1 MHRRRRTTR
10 RSALVTATV
19 TASVLATLTGGL
31 LTATSAQAD
40 EVRPVPAG
48 GQWSFSG
55 HGYGHG
61 IGMSQ
66 WGAQSRALAGQ
77 SHQQIL
83 DAYYPG
89 TSTGARDDRVLRVG
103 LTGFTGPSVTVAA
116 PTTAALTLS
125 TSGRTLAAGQRL
137 TLASSGATIVAT
149 ATDTAGTPG
158 WTETWTSSPALSG
171 PDGVLLVRGDGSST
185 RYAGTVRVVPGASLT
200 VVNDV
205 RLETY
210 LRGVVPAESPASWS
224 AQALQAQA
232 VAARSYAL
240 SVLRPGAETDICDTT
255 SCQVYR
261 GAESRSASGTVTWT
275 QPASTNAAIA
285 ATAGEVRTY
294 GGDVAFTQF
303 SSSNGG
309 WTVAGSKPYL
319 TAAEDP
325 FSAPA
330 GKAAGDTVASWSTT
344 VPASAFDAGCTPG
357 GRVTSMVITARDGR
371 GADGGRVTKATLVCT
386 TGAVSVTGTKLR
398 QLGGLR
404 SDWFTLPSPIALA
417 HAALG
422 GNSGP
427 LGAARTGEQATPA
440 TAGAFQHFAGGS
452 IYFSAATGAHDVRGA
467 IRDRWAALGWETGLG
482 FPTSGDT
489 LTPSGS
495 VWFTHFQN
503 GSIYSSSATGTHEV
517 RGAIRQRW
525 AALGWENG
533 LGYPTTGDTRTP
545 NGAGYYTHFQAGSI
559 YWSAATGAHEVRGG
573 IRDVWAAQG
582 WENGPLGFP
591 TTGDQRTPAGTG
603 WYTHFQG
610 GSVYASAAGGVHAVR
625 GPIRDAWAGQGWE
638 TGALGYP
645 VGDQQGAGTVSQRFQ
660 GGTLTYDPAT
670 GRTTRS

>member
-1 MHRRRRTTR
+1 MHRRRTPR
-10 RSALVTATV
+10 RSALVTV
-19 TASVLATLTGGL
+19 TATASLLATLGGGL

-48 GQWSFSG
+48 GQWTFSG
-55 HGYGHG
+55 HGFGHG

-66 WGAQSRALAGQ
+66 WGAQSRAVAGQ

-89 TSTGARDDRVLRVG
+89 TSAGSHEDRLLRVG
-103 LTGFTGPSVTVAA
+103 LTAFTGPSVTVAA
-116 PTTAALTLS
+116 PGANPLTLS
-125 TSGRTLAAGQRL
+125 TSGRVLAPGQRL
-137 TLASSGATIVAT
+137 TLASSAGSVIAT
-149 ATDTAGTPG
+149 ATPGSGGVAG
-158 WTETWTSSPALSG
+158 WTETWTSSPTLSS

-185 RYAGTVRVVPGASLT
+185 RYAGTVRVVLGASLT

-210 LRGVVPAESPASWS
+210 LRGVVPAESPSSWS

-261 GAESRSASGTVTWT
+261 GAESRSASGAVTWS

-294 GGDVAFTQF
+294 GGNVAFTQF

-319 TAAEDP
+319 TAAADP
-325 FSAPA
+325 FSSPT
-330 GKAAGDTVASWSTT
+330 GKAAGDPVASWSTT
-344 VPASAFDAGCTPG
+344 VPAAAFDAGCAPG
-357 GRVTSMVITARDGR
+357 GRVTSLVITARDGR
-371 GADGGRVTKATLVCT
+371 GADGGRVTKANLVCT
-386 TGAVSVTGTKLR
+386 NGAVAVTGTKLR

-417 HAALG
+417 HVALG

-440 TAGAFQHFAGGS
+440 AAGAFQHFAGGS

-467 IRDRWAALGWETGLG
+467 IRDRWAALGWENGLG
-482 FPTSGDT
+482 FPTSGDSR
-489 LTPSGS
+489 TPAGTG
-495 VWFTHFQN
+495 WYTHFQG
-503 GSIYSSSATGTHEV
+503 GSVYSTAATGTHEV

-533 LGYPTTGDTRTP
+533 LGYPVTGDVRTP
-545 NGAGYYTHFQAGSI
+545 NGAGYYTHFQGGSI
-559 YWSAATGAHEVRGG
+559 YFSAATGAHEVRGA
-573 IRDVWAAQG
+573 IRDAWARQG
-582 WENGPLGFP
+582 WETGPLGFP
-591 TTGDQRTPAGTG
+591 TSGDQRTPAGTA

-610 GSVYASAAGGVHAVR
+610 GSVYASSVGGVHAVR
-625 GPIRDAWAGQGWE
+625 GPIRDAWAAQGWE
-638 TGALGYP
+638 TGTLGYP
-645 VGDQQGAGTVSQRFQ
+645 VGDQQGSGTLSQRFQ
-660 GGTLTYDPAT
+660 GGTLTFDPAT